1 MSDSAEHQVRRWGM
15 LCHLSGLLL
24 FVGIPFGH
32 LLGPLV
38 VWLLKKN
45 EFPFVDEQGKEAMNF
60 QVSMSI
66 YLILPGLL
74 SFVLVGIPFVLFLL
88 VADFVLV
95 VVAAVKISNGE
106 SYRYPC
112 TLRLLK

>member
-1 MSDSAEHQVRRWGM
+1 
-15 LCHLSGLLL
+15 
-24 FVGIPFGH
+24 
-32 LLGPLV
+32 
-38 VWLLKKN
+38 
-45 EFPFVDEQGKEAMNF
+45 MNF
-60 QVSMSI
+60 QISMSI

-106 SYRYPC
+106 NYRYPC